1 MSLIKIPFVFY
12 KPDNSDVDYEAL
24 GIEPPKQDITE
35 EIIKDVWVRYDII
48 TTIEPNIDGDGCYI
62 DLGKERS
69 WLSPLSPDEVA
80 KKINEA

>member
-12 KPDNSDVDYEAL
+12 KPDNTDVNYESL

-62 DLGKERS
+62 DLGKEMP
-69 WLSPLSPDEVA
+69 WLSSLSPDEVA